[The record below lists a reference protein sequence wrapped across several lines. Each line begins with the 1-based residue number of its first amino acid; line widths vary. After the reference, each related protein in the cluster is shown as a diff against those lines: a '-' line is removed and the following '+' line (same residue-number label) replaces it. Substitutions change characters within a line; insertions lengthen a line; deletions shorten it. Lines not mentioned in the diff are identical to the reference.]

1 MRISDWSSD
10 VCSSDLFVQVNT
22 KDILFI
28 CGGAFAGLER
38 IIAARMEN
46 KSIGFGAS
54 VDPVEAAKSSQLFA
68 QRKPDDLVKFGLI
81 PEFIGRLPVIAQ
93 FEDPD
98 EAMLIDILTKPKK
111 ALVRQFHTLFEIDG
125 VNLDVT
131 DERSEER
138 RVGTE
143 GVSR

>member
-10 VCSSDLFVQVNT
+10 VCSSDLQGGRKNPQQEFVQVNT
-22 KDILFI
+22 KDILFS

-68 QRKPDDLVKFGLI
+68 QRKPDDLVKFGLL
-81 PEFIGRLPVIAQ
+81 PELTGGLRVTRHP
-93 FEDPD
+93 EDPSKP
-98 EAMLIDILTKPKK
+98 MTTDILTNPKTPLSRHFQTPQIERCTVRETGCK
-111 ALVRQFHTLFEIDG
+111 A
-125 VNLDVT
+125 
-131 DERSEER
+131 
-138 RVGTE
+138 
-143 GVSR
+143 